1 MLRTN
6 DATPTPPQPK
16 PMIHLLQKYGQK
28 LDTAALIADPSPPI
42 TSDRYIAG
50 FRPRR
55 SASCPINPAP
65 KKNPAKNIESADE
78 TFQASPQTR
87 FHSDRMEADL
97 ETHSHSS
104 WFRLQKSRSSHPS
117 RTTQRHAGSLS
128 VNTDIRVM
136 NTAGTQAT
144 DDNRKCHICA
154 LPISPTC
161 REITSSTVSSPSRE
175 GWGESSS
182 SK

>member
-16 PMIHLLQKYGQK
+16 PMILLLQKYGQK
-28 LDTAALIADPSPPI
+28 LDTAALITDPNPPI

-50 FRPRR
+50 LRPRR

-65 KKNPAKNIESADE
+65 KKKPAKNIESADE

-97 ETHSHSS
+97 ETHSQSLS
-104 WFRLQKSRSSHPS
+104 FRLQKARSSHPS
-117 RTTQRHAGSLS
+117 GATQRHAGSLS

-144 DDNRKCHICA
+144 DDNTKCLTCA

-161 REITSSTVSSPSRE
+161 REIISSTVNPSSRE